1 MVRLTFDAS
10 MMTSEFRIGD
20 WVRLAR
26 IPPQVERGEP
36 QFPETHAIFQKS
48 LGGLFRFA
56 ALTSMATRN
65 SGCGRMAPKTGEEAH
80 TALGW
85 SPNTLWGPAD
95 SHESGTALKV
105 AVRASL

>member
-1 MVRLTFDAS
+1 MVLLTFDAS
-10 MMTSEFRIGD
+10 MKTSEFRIGD

-65 SGCGRMAPKTGEEAH
+65 SGCQRAEINM
-80 TALGW
+80 TAKGSLVFPVFRDNVVRG
-85 SPNTLWGPAD
+85 LPA
-95 SHESGTALKV
+95 K
-105 AVRASL
+105 